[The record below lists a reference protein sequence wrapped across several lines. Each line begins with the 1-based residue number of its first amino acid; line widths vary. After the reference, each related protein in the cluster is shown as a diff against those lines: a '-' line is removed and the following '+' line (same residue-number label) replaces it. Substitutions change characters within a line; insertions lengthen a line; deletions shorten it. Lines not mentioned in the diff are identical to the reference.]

1 MRAVIVGSAGFDGA
15 AAPLD
20 IDTPHGPAQ
29 LHRCEGGLVLFR
41 HGRPHRLL
49 PNQMNFRANA
59 WALHH
64 AGVSALLVTS
74 SVGVMDLS
82 VPLFEL
88 LRVNDI
94 AMLGNRLPDGSSCS
108 MWPVPAEGQGYLLSN
123 QLLHPELGDWLGIE
137 RAVDFLYV
145 PGPRT
150 KTPAENRVCAA
161 LGIPVN
167 SMTLAPEVV
176 LAAELGIPVTAAVVG
191 HKYSVPGGPDADI
204 ASSLNNSRDAMRA
217 LILRFLR
224 GAPTP
229 EPSDALYRFA

>member
-1 MRAVIVGSAGFDGA
+1 MEAW
-15 AAPLD
+15 D
-20 IDTPHGPAQ
+20 IDTPHGPAC
-29 LHRCEGGLVLFR
+29 LHRCEGGVLLFR

-59 WALHH
+59 WALKH
-64 AGVSALLVTS
+64 ARVTALLVTS
-74 SVGVMDLS
+74 SVGVMDLN

-88 LRVNDI
+88 LRVKDI
-94 AMLGNRLPDGSSCS
+94 AMLGNRLPDGSTCS
-108 MWPVPAEGQGYLLSN
+108 MWPEPTEGQGYLLSN
-123 QLLHPELGDWLGIE
+123 QLLHRELGDWLGLQ

-150 KTPAENRVCAA
+150 KTPAENRMYSS

-167 SMTLAPEVV
+167 SMTLGPEVV

-191 HKYSVPGGPDADI
+191 HKYSVPGGPEADI
-204 ASSLNNSRDAMRA
+204 TASLHSSRDAMRA

-224 GAPTP
+224 DAPSP
-229 EPSDALYRFA
+229 APRDALYRFA